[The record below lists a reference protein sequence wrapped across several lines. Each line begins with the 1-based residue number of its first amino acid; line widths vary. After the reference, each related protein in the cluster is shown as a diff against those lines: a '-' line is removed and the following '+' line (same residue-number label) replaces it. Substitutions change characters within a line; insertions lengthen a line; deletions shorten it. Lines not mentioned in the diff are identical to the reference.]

1 MIQFIAGL
9 IVAVFFC
16 VIVAVA
22 YVAGLND
29 KIKPLRT
36 LARTEDDEKEV
47 QEAQKR
53 MKDFE
58 RLMSYTE
65 KQALMRA
72 GE

>member
-1 MIQFIAGL
+1 MAQFIAGI

-16 VIVAVA
+16 IVVAVA

-29 KIKPLRT
+29 KVKPLRNKI
-36 LARTEDDEKEV
+36 TEDEQEKK
-47 QEAQKR
+47 EAEKR

-58 RLMSYTE
+58 RLMNYTE
-65 KQALMRA
+65 RQAMMRA